1 MASFLAAPACPT
13 FSFVNDLPDVLEALT
28 LLFAED
34 VKMVPQR
41 TQDMNFHRLFEE
53 KGPTDQSYQKL
64 S

>member
-1 MASFLAAPACPT
+1 MASFLAAPACLT
-13 FSFVNDLPDVLEALT
+13 FSFVNDLPGVLEALT

-41 TQDMNFHRLFEE
+41 TQDTNFHSLVEE